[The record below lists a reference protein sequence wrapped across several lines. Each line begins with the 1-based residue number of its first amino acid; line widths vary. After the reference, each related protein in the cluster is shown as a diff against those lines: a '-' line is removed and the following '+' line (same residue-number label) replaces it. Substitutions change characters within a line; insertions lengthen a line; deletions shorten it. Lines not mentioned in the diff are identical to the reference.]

1 MPQFN
6 RQHIIKHVKSVFLAM
21 VLILPSSLYSA
32 LTIAADSQDH
42 KKKKQLSQCLKSG
55 VIFGLLAY
63 PSLKIGLK
71 CVEVIEYKFNI
82 LTSNHISYDRQ
93 VFFIFAINK
102 A

>member
-1 MPQFN
+1 M
-6 RQHIIKHVKSVFLAM
+6 KHVKSVFLAM

-42 KKKKQLSQCLKSG
+42 KKEETIKQFLKSG
-55 VIFGLLAY
+55 VLFGLMAY

-93 VFFIFAINK
+93 AFFIFAINK